1 MTDMVAAFTATILAA
16 GSTTLL
22 LAVASLTVATVLGMA
37 AAFAKLSGN
46 RVLRTIA
53 SAYTFVVRGIPD
65 LVVMLLIYY
74 SLPALLNQWID
85 AMGIDA
91 RVEFS
96 PIVAGIAT
104 LGLIFGAYMTETF
117 KTALQNIPKGQIEA
131 AVAYGLT
138 RRRMFVCI
146 ILPQLVRLALPGFTN
161 NWLVLAKATALVSLI
176 GLQDVMFRAKGA
188 AEATGMP
195 FTFYLIAAGFYL
207 FVTVFSLI
215 LLALLARRFEIGLR
229 ELAP

>member
-1 MTDMVAAFTATILAA
+1 MVAAFTATILAA

-22 LAVASLTVATVLGMA
+22 LAVASLVVATILGMG

-46 RVLRTIA
+46 RLLRTIA

-91 RVEFS
+91 RVEFP

-131 AVAYGLT
+131 AIAYGLT

-146 ILPQLVRLALPGFTN
+146 ILPQLIRLALPGFTN